1 MPCIAQSTVP
11 TVEVDA
17 EHSKR
22 IALDWGRIRGTDER
36 HVDVLLPADEARELV
51 VVEEQHIEHADAI
64 RRTGS
69 ATFRTTWHREC

>member
-1 MPCIAQSTVP
+1 MCGENSTRLV
-11 TVEVDA
+11 
-17 EHSKR
+17 
-22 IALDWGRIRGTDER
+22 GGGGIRGTDER

-69 ATFRTTWHREC
+69 ATFRTTWHRECRGT